1 LYYYIKYYC
10 GGQFTWAGQQINLP
24 TPLPVVPSPG
34 ITKTSND
41 RFRYYQNVCTVSYSL
56 VWLNW
61 TRWERHIDWMAL
73 QGINLPLA
81 FTGQETIFQRVYMNL
96 GFTFAD
102 LEKHFGGPAFLAW
115 AKMGNIDGWGGPLP
129 STWITDKLVL
139 QHKILARMR
148 SLGMIPVLPAFA
160 GHVPSAI
167 TRLYPKA
174 VVSRLSAWS
183 NFREKYSETY
193 LLDFQDPLFK
203 TIGAAFI
210 KEMINEFGGDHIYN
224 TDMFNE
230 MTPKSSD
237 PNYLSATSKAVYDA
251 MLAADPQAIWLMQG
265 WLFHSSFWKPAQLKA
280 LVTGVPLGK
289 MIVLDLNAELDPV
302 YKTSQSFYG
311 QPFIWCMLHNFGGT
325 MELYGALNQVNKG
338 PFEGRS
344 FENSTMIGV
353 GITPEGIYQN
363 EVMYEFMNEN
373 AWRTKPRNITNWMT
387 NYTIQRYGHHDT
399 DVEQAWHI
407 LQKSIYS
414 FVGEKKKRFHGKN
427 GFVKRPR
434 LRPKF
439 YIWYSPKYLY
449 QAWDLMVKASPNFN
463 NSDLFRYDL
472 VDITRNSL
480 QVISMKM
487 YSDILMAYSMK
498 NSTQLKQAGDRFI
511 ILLSQLEKLL
521 ASDRHFLLANWLD
534 DSKQW
539 GSNSNQSRLYEYNAR
554 NQITLWGPNGEIVDY
569 ASKQWAGLFADFYQP
584 RWQLFIDTLMNCV
597 QTGKSF
603 NGQAFNADVLEKVE
617 KPFTFS
623 NKVYSGN
630 PVG

>member
-1 LYYYIKYYC
+1 MWIMAKIVTQNGKVQINGTSGVGVAMGFYYYIKYYC

-81 FTGQETIFQRVYMNL
+81 FTGQEAIFQRSSVYNC
-96 GFTFAD
+96 D
-102 LEKHFGGPAFLAW
+102 
-115 AKMGNIDGWGGPLP
+115 DGHG
-129 STWITDKLVL
+129 
-139 QHKILARMR
+139 
-148 SLGMIPVLPAFA
+148 
-160 GHVPSAI
+160 
-167 TRLYPKA
+167 
-174 VVSRLSAWS
+174 
-183 NFREKYSETY
+183 
-193 LLDFQDPLFK
+193 DFD
-203 TIGAAFI
+203 
-210 KEMINEFGGDHIYN
+210 
-224 TDMFNE
+224 
-230 MTPKSSD
+230 
-237 PNYLSATSKAVYDA
+237 
-251 MLAADPQAIWLMQG
+251 
-265 WLFHSSFWKPAQLKA
+265 
-280 LVTGVPLGK
+280 
-289 MIVLDLNAELDPV
+289 IVLLTRRP
-302 YKTSQSFYG
+302 G
-311 QPFIWCMLHNFGGT
+311 
-325 MELYGALNQVNKG
+325 
-338 PFEGRS
+338 
-344 FENSTMIGV
+344 IG
-353 GITPEGIYQN
+353 
-363 EVMYEFMNEN
+363 
-373 AWRTKPRNITNWMT
+373 KPR
-387 NYTIQRYGHHDT
+387 
-399 DVEQAWHI
+399 
-407 LQKSIYS
+407 
-414 FVGEKKKRFHGKN
+414 
-427 GFVKRPR
+427 
-434 LRPKF
+434 
-439 YIWYSPKYLY
+439 IWYSPKYLY

-630 PVG
+630 PVGDSMAIVKTLHDFYRPQTIQDELFYTNLSRWSRKNKYFMKNVKRWNRKQYYKKKLRTHNRYVIQMNV